1 MATVDPTKAT
11 LAALLELQK
20 VDSEIRRIEQRIK
33 ETPALLDRRNERLRQ
48 GEARV
53 AAALA
58 RIQELKKQVG
68 LHELEV
74 KTKEGEV
81 LKIQGAQGQ
90 SRTNEEFRAFGDH
103 VARLR
108 KDARDIEDKILE
120 CMAKVETIEKE
131 LVELK
136 ATRDAL
142 KKESDAELG
151 QWQKDEGGYR
161 AELAQLQAVRAEKKK
176 EIAPGPLSTYERVLR
191 VREGKA
197 LVTADA
203 RICGGCSMSITA
215 NDFTRLHRGNEI
227 VSCRSCERILY
238 LAESTAA
245 TW

>member
-1 MATVDPTKAT
+1 MATVDPKAT
-11 LAALLELQK
+11 LAALLGLQK
-20 VDSEIRRIEQRIK
+20 IDAEIWRIEQRIK
-33 ETPALLDRRNERLRQ
+33 EMPALLERRSERLRQ
-48 GEARV
+48 SEARV

-74 KTKEGEV
+74 KGKEAEI

-108 KDARDIEDKILE
+108 KDAREIEDRILD
-120 CMAKVETIEKE
+120 CMTKVEAIEKE
-131 LVELK
+131 LVDLK

-142 KKESDAELG
+142 KRESDADAE
-151 QWQKDEGGYR
+151 QWRKDETAYR
-161 AELAQLQAVRAEKKK
+161 AELALHQAARAAKAK
-176 EIAPGPLSTYERVLR
+176 EVPPGPLSVYERVLR

-197 LVTADA
+197 MVPADS

-215 NDFTRLHRGNEI
+215 NDFTRLHRGNEL